1 MASLELTL
9 ASHTLCADR
18 AHRACTR
25 LAALLMLVL
34 LAPACV
40 LAKLPDRVRFGV
52 AVESGDV
59 EAVKAWLAEGLNPE
73 FPADRVG
80 TGLMIAAWEGNIE
93 MMALFVAHG
102 ANVNA
107 MNANREQPLMHA
119 AWNGHL
125 EAVRWLLDHG
135 AQVNRKGL
143 EWSALHYAVF
153 AGHQDVAQTLIA
165 RGADINALSTNGS
178 SPLMMASREGHEKIA
193 KLLVDLGADT
203 SIKNDWG
210 DDALTWAMRYGNPQI
225 AKIVATPE
233 RFATAAR
240 TPREQFGTPTRSL
253 PPPQRLAEIM
263 KAIREAEAAGR
274 SSLDLQEQYLALAR
288 EMRAAR
294 AAEEERARGES
305 GTPAGLEI
313 RAQRGAPGREEAI
326 LIYDRGAS
334 TAGPLESAPGSTT
347 GSAPGSAGP

>member
-9 ASHTLCADR
+9 ADRIRHVSRADR
-18 AHRACTR
+18 ACAR
-25 LAALLMLVL
+25 LAAALLALVL
-34 LAPACV
+34 LTPACA
-40 LAKLPDRVRFGV
+40 LAELPDRVRFGV
-52 AVESGDV
+52 AVEAGDV
-59 EAVKAWLAEGLNPE
+59 NAVKAWLDEGLDPE
-73 FPADRVG
+73 FLADRVG

-93 MMALFVAHG
+93 MMALFVSRG

-107 MNANREQPLMHA
+107 MNASREQPLMHA
-119 AWNGHL
+119 AWQGHL

-135 AQVNRKGL
+135 AQINRKGL

-153 AGHQDVAQTLIA
+153 AGHQNVAETLIA

-178 SPLMMASREGHEKIA
+178 SPLMMAAREGHEKIA
-193 KLLVDLGADT
+193 QLLVNLGADT
-203 SIKNDWG
+203 SIRNDWG
-210 DDALTWAMRYGNPQI
+210 DDAVTWAMRYSNPQI

-233 RFATAAR
+233 RFAEAAR

-274 SSLDLQEQYLALAR
+274 SSLELQEQYLAIAR
-288 EMRAAR
+288 EIRAAR

-326 LIYDRGAS
+326 LIYDRGVS
-334 TAGPLESAPGSTT
+334 SAGQPGSM
-347 GSAPGSAGP
+347 PGSAGP